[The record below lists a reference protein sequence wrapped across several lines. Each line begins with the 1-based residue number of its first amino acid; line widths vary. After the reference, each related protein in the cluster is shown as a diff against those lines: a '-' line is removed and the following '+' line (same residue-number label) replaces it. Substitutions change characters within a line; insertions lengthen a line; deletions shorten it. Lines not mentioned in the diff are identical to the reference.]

1 MALLSLNRVCKNFAG
16 LEVLRDVML
25 VVEPGER
32 RAIIGPNGAG
42 KTTLFNIISGEL
54 PPSSGNVVLG
64 ERDVTNLPPE
74 RMFRL
79 GLARTF
85 QKNSLFLDLT
95 TEENVRLAV
104 QAHQKQGHH
113 WFRPWWSFDL
123 VNARTQAV
131 LESCGLWSRHLEPA
145 KNLSYGEQRQLE
157 MAIALAGEP
166 LVLLLDE
173 PTAGMS
179 VTETASS
186 VATIAALPRS
196 LTLLII
202 EHDMDTVFALADR
215 ITVLDHGQVIA
226 DGEPDAVRRDEQV
239 RAVYLGEEATEP
251 LPKGPALP

>member
-1 MALLSLNRVCKNFAG
+1 VALLSLNKICKNFAG
-16 LEVLRDVML
+16 LEVLKDVSL
-25 VVEPGER
+25 SVESGER

-42 KTTLFNIISGEL
+42 KTTLFNVISGEL
-54 PPSSGNVVLG
+54 PPSSGTVQLS
-64 ERDVTNLPPE
+64 DQQVTGLSPE

-95 TEENVRLAV
+95 TQENVRLAV
-104 QAHQKQGHH
+104 QAHRRQGHH
-113 WFRPWWSFDL
+113 WFRPWWAFDEVNQRTHEVL
-123 VNARTQAV
+123 VRAGLEARQ
-131 LESCGLWSRHLEPA
+131 LDLA

-166 LVLLLDE
+166 RLLLLDE

-179 VTETASS
+179 VAETASS
-186 VATIAALPRS
+186 IATIRSLPRD

-215 ITVLDHGQVIA
+215 ITVLDHGQIIA
-226 DGEPDAVRRDEQV
+226 NGTPTEVRTDPQV
-239 RAVYLGEEATEP
+239 RVVYLGQEQ
-251 LPKGPALP
+251 

>member
-1 MALLSLNRVCKNFAG
+1 VALLSLDNICKNFAG
-16 LEVLRDVML
+16 LQALKDVRL
-25 VVEPGER
+25 SIEPGER

-54 PPSSGNVVLG
+54 PPSSGAVRLA
-64 ERDVTNLPPE
+64 EREVTGLTPE

-95 TEENVRLAV
+95 TQENVRLAV
-104 QAHQKQGHH
+104 QAHQRQGHH
-113 WFRPWWSFDL
+113 WFRPWWAFSE
-123 VNARTQAV
+123 VNERTRQV
-131 LESCGLWSRHLEPA
+131 LERAGLWARRLDLA

-157 MAIALAGEP
+157 MAIALAGDP
-166 LVLLLDE
+166 RLLLLDE

-179 VTETASS
+179 VAETASS
-186 VATIAALPRS
+186 VRTISSLPRG
-196 LTLLII
+196 LTVLII

-226 DGEPDAVRRDEQV
+226 DGTPDQVRNDPQV
-239 RAVYLGEEATEP
+239 RAVYLGEP
-251 LPKGPALP
+251 

>member
-1 MALLSLNRVCKNFAG
+1 VALLNLDRVSKNFAG
-16 LEVLRDVML
+16 VQALRDVSL
-25 VVEPGER
+25 SVETGER

-42 KTTLFNIISGEL
+42 KTTLFNIISGEM
-54 PPSSGNVVLG
+54 PPSSGAVTLG
-64 ERDVTNLPPE
+64 DRQVTNLTPE

-95 TEENVRLAV
+95 TLENVRLAV
-104 QAHQKQGHH
+104 QAHQRQGHH
-113 WFRPWWSFDL
+113 WFKPWWTFDA
-123 VNARTQAV
+123 VNDRTRHV
-131 LESCGLWSRHLEPA
+131 LERAGLWSRRLEPA

-166 LVLLLDE
+166 TLLLLDE

-179 VTETASS
+179 VAETASS
-186 VATIAALPRS
+186 VATIGALPRD

-202 EHDMDTVFALADR
+202 EHDMDTVFAVADR

-226 DGEPDAVRRDEQV
+226 DGVPDAVRSDAQV
-239 RAVYLGEEATEP
+239 RAVYLGEA
-251 LPKGPALP
+251 

>member
-1 MALLSLNRVCKNFAG
+1 MSLLSLDRVCKNFAG
-16 LEVLRDVML
+16 VQALRDVSL
-25 VVEPGER
+25 SVEPGER

-54 PPSSGNVVLG
+54 PPSSGAVALAG
-64 ERDVTNLPPE
+64 REVTNTSPE

-113 WFRPWWSFDL
+113 WFRPWWAFDD
-123 VNARTQAV
+123 VNQRTRDV
-131 LESCGLWSRHLEPA
+131 LERAGLWSRHLEPA

-166 LVLLLDE
+166 TLLLLDE

-179 VTETASS
+179 VAETASS
-186 VATIAALPRS
+186 VATIGALPRD

-202 EHDMDTVFALADR
+202 EHDMDTVFAVADR

-226 DGEPDAVRRDEQV
+226 DGDPDAVRRDPQV
-239 RAVYLGEEATEP
+239 RTVYLGEP
-251 LPKGPALP
+251 D

>member
-16 LEVLRDVML
+16 LQVLRDVNL
-25 VVEPGER
+25 SVEPGER

-42 KTTLFNIISGEL
+42 KTTLFNIVSGEL
-54 PPSSGNVVLG
+54 PPSSGNVLLG
-64 ERDVTNLPPE
+64 DRDVTNLPPE

-123 VNARTQAV
+123 VNARTRAV
-131 LESCGLWSRHLEPA
+131 LERAGLWGRRLEPA

-179 VTETASS
+179 VTETSSS
-186 VATIAALPRS
+186 VATIASLPRS

-226 DGEPDAVRRDEQV
+226 DGQPEAVRNDPQV
-239 RAVYLGEEATEP
+239 RAVYLGEP
-251 LPKGPALP
+251 V

>member
-1 MALLSLNRVCKNFAG
+1 MALLSLSHVSKNFVGVQA
-16 LEVLRDVML
+16 LRDVSL
-25 VVEPGER
+25 TVEVGER

-54 PPSSGNVVLG
+54 PPSSGAVTLG
-64 ERDVTNLPPE
+64 DREVTNTAPE

-95 TEENVRLAV
+95 THENVRLAV

-113 WFRPWWSFDL
+113 WFRPWWSFDAI
-123 VNARTQAV
+123 NQRTREV
-131 LESCGLWSRHLEPA
+131 LERAGLWSRRDEPS

-166 LVLLLDE
+166 KLLLLDE

-179 VTETASS
+179 VAETASS
-186 VATIAALPRS
+186 VATIGALPRD

-202 EHDMDTVFALADR
+202 EHDMNRVFAVADR

-226 DGEPDAVRRDEQV
+226 DGDPDAVRRDPQV
-239 RAVYLGEEATEP
+239 RAVYLGEP
-251 LPKGPALP
+251 D

>member
-1 MALLSLNRVCKNFAG
+1 VPLLSLQSICKNFAG
-16 LEVLRDVML
+16 LEVLKEVSL
-25 VVEPGER
+25 SVEPGER

-42 KTTLFNIISGEL
+42 KTTLFNVISGEL
-54 PPSSGNVVLG
+54 PPSSGTVCLS
-64 ERDVTNLPPE
+64 DQQVTGLTPE

-95 TEENVRLAV
+95 TQENVRLAV
-104 QAHQKQGHH
+104 QAHRRQGHH
-113 WFRPWWSFDL
+113 WFRPWWAFDEVNQRTHEVL
-123 VNARTQAV
+123 VRA
-131 LESCGLWSRHLEPA
+131 GLVGRQQDLA

-166 LVLLLDE
+166 RLLLLDE

-179 VTETASS
+179 VAETASS
-186 VATIAALPRS
+186 IATIRSLPRE

-226 DGEPDAVRRDEQV
+226 NGTPDEVRNDPQV
-239 RAVYLGEEATEP
+239 RIVYLGEE
-251 LPKGPALP
+251 

>member
-1 MALLSLNRVCKNFAG
+1 MALLSLDRVSKNFAG
-16 LEVLRDVML
+16 VQALRDVSL
-25 VVEPGER
+25 SIEPGER

-54 PPSSGNVVLG
+54 PPTSGAVTLADR
-64 ERDVTNLPPE
+64 EVTNLPPE

-95 TEENVRLAV
+95 TQENVRLAV

-113 WFRPWWSFDL
+113 WFRPWWSFDA
-123 VNARTQAV
+123 VNQRTRHV
-131 LESCGLWSRHLEPA
+131 LERAGLWSRRLEAA

-166 LVLLLDE
+166 MLLLLDE

-179 VTETASS
+179 VAETASS
-186 VATIAALPRS
+186 VATIGALPRD

-202 EHDMDTVFALADR
+202 EHDMDTVFAVADR

-226 DGEPDAVRRDEQV
+226 DGKPEDVRHDSQV
-239 RAVYLGEEATEP
+239 RAVYLGDSD
-251 LPKGPALP
+251 

>member
-1 MALLSLNRVCKNFAG
+1 VALLSLDNICKNFAG
-16 LEVLRDVML
+16 LEVLKDVRL
-25 VVEPGER
+25 SIESGER

-54 PPSSGNVVLG
+54 PPSSGAVRLA
-64 ERDVTNLPPE
+64 EREVTGLPPE

-95 TEENVRLAV
+95 TQENVRLAV
-104 QAHQKQGHH
+104 QAHQRQGHH
-113 WFRPWWSFDL
+113 WFRPWWAL
-123 VNARTQAV
+123 AAVNERTRQV
-131 LESCGLWSRHLEPA
+131 LERAGLWARRLELA

-157 MAIALAGEP
+157 LAIALAGQP
-166 LVLLLDE
+166 RLLLLDE

-179 VTETASS
+179 LAETASS
-186 VATIAALPRS
+186 VRTISDLPRS

-215 ITVLDHGQVIA
+215 IMVLDHGQVIA
-226 DGEPDAVRRDEQV
+226 DGTPDEVRRDPQV
-239 RAVYLGEEATEP
+239 RAVYLGES
-251 LPKGPALP
+251 

>member
-1 MALLSLNRVCKNFAG
+1 MALLSLQGVSKNFAG
-16 LEVLRDVML
+16 VRALHDVTLSVEV
-25 VVEPGER
+25 GER

-42 KTTLFNIISGEL
+42 KTTLFNIVSGEL
-54 PPSSGNVVLG
+54 PPTSGAVALEG
-64 ERDVTNLPPE
+64 RDVTNTAPE

-95 TEENVRLAV
+95 TFENVRLAV

-113 WFRPWWSFDL
+113 WFRPWWAFDA
-123 VNARTQAV
+123 VNARTRAV
-131 LESCGLWSRHLEPA
+131 LERAGLWSRRDEPA

-166 LVLLLDE
+166 KLLLLDE

-179 VTETASS
+179 VAETASS
-186 VATIAALPRS
+186 VATIGALPRD

-226 DGEPDAVRRDEQV
+226 DGDPASVRRDPQV
-239 RAVYLGEEATEP
+239 RAVYLGEPE
-251 LPKGPALP
+251 

>member
-1 MALLSLNRVCKNFAG
+1 MNFAG
-16 LEVLRDVML
+16 VQALRDVSL
-25 VVEPGER
+25 TVEPGER

-54 PPSSGNVVLG
+54 PPTSGSVNLSG
-64 ERDVTNLPPE
+64 RQVTNLTPE

-95 TEENVRLAV
+95 THENVRLAV
-104 QAHQKQGHH
+104 QAHQRQGHH
-113 WFRPWWSFDL
+113 WFRPWWAFDE
-123 VNARTQAV
+123 VNRRTQEV
-131 LESCGLWSRHLEPA
+131 LERAGLWSRRLEPA

-166 LVLLLDE
+166 TLLLLDE

-179 VTETASS
+179 VAETASS
-186 VATIAALPRS
+186 VATIDALPRE

-226 DGEPDAVRRDEQV
+226 DGPPDAVRHDEQV
-239 RAVYLGEEATEP
+239 RAVYLGEPE
-251 LPKGPALP
+251 

>member
-1 MALLSLNRVCKNFAG
+1 MALLSLNKVCKNFAG
-16 LEVLRDVML
+16 LEVLRDVNL
-25 VVEPGER
+25 AVEPGER

-54 PPSSGNVVLG
+54 PPSSGNVALG
-64 ERDVTNLPPE
+64 GRDVTNLTPE

-123 VNARTQAV
+123 INTRTQSV
-131 LESCGLWSRHLEPA
+131 LERAGLWTRRFEPA

-157 MAIALAGEP
+157 MAIAMAGEP
-166 LVLLLDE
+166 LLLLLDE

-179 VTETASS
+179 VAETASS
-186 VATIAALPRS
+186 VATIAGLPRS

-226 DGEPDAVRRDEQV
+226 DSDPETVRNDPQV
-239 RAVYLGEEATEP
+239 RAVYLGEP
-251 LPKGPALP
+251 V

>member
-1 MALLSLNRVCKNFAG
+1 VALLSLDGVCKNFAG
-16 LEVLRDVML
+16 VQALRDVSL
-25 VVEPGER
+25 SVEPGER

-54 PPSSGNVVLG
+54 PPTSGVVTLAG
-64 ERDVTNLPPE
+64 RQVNNLTPE
-74 RMFRL
+74 RMFQL

-95 TEENVRLAV
+95 TFENVRLAV
-104 QAHQKQGHH
+104 QAHQRQGHH
-113 WFRPWWSFDL
+113 WFRPWWAFEA
-123 VNARTQAV
+123 VNRRTREV
-131 LESCGLWSRHLEPA
+131 LEQAGLWNRENEPA

-166 LVLLLDE
+166 ALLLLDE

-179 VTETASS
+179 VAETASS
-186 VATIAALPRS
+186 VATIGALSRD

-226 DGEPDAVRRDEQV
+226 DGEPDHVRRDEQV
-239 RAVYLGEEATEP
+239 RAVYLGEAD
-251 LPKGPALP
+251 KD

>member
-1 MALLSLNRVCKNFAG
+1 VALLSLDRVCMNFAG
-16 LEVLRDVML
+16 LQALRDVNIA
-25 VVEPGER
+25 VEPGER

-42 KTTLFNIISGEL
+42 KTTLFNIISGDL
-54 PPSSGNVVLG
+54 QPSSGTVTLDG
-64 ERDVTNLPPE
+64 RAVTNQTPE

-95 TEENVRLAV
+95 TQENVRLAV
-104 QAHQKQGHH
+104 QAHQRKGHH
-113 WFRPWWSFDL
+113 WFQPWWAFDAL
-123 VNARTQAV
+123 NDRTRRV
-131 LESCGLWSRHLEPA
+131 LERAGLWNRRLEPA

-166 LVLLLDE
+166 SLLLLDE

-179 VTETASS
+179 VAETASS
-186 VATIAALPRS
+186 VATIGALPRD

-226 DGEPDAVRRDEQV
+226 DDIPDVVRNDAQV
-239 RAVYLGEEATEP
+239 RAVYLGE
-251 LPKGPALP
+251 PA

>member
-1 MALLSLNRVCKNFAG
+1 VALLSLDNICKNFAG
-16 LEVLRDVML
+16 LQALKDVRL
-25 VVEPGER
+25 SIEPGER
-32 RAIIGPNGAG
+32 RALIGPNGAG

-54 PPSSGNVVLG
+54 PPSSGAVRLA
-64 ERDVTNLPPE
+64 ERDVTGLPPE

-95 TEENVRLAV
+95 TQENVRLAV
-104 QAHQKQGHH
+104 QAHQRQGHH
-113 WFRPWWSFDL
+113 WFRPWWAFGE
-123 VNARTQAV
+123 VNDRTRQV
-131 LESCGLWSRHLEPA
+131 LERAGLWARRLDLA

-166 LVLLLDE
+166 SLLLLDE

-179 VTETASS
+179 VTETATSVRTISS
-186 VATIAALPRS
+186 LPRG

-226 DGEPDAVRRDEQV
+226 DGSPDEVRHDAQV
-239 RAVYLGEEATEP
+239 RAVYLGEP
-251 LPKGPALP
+251 

>member
-1 MALLSLNRVCKNFAG
+1 MALLSLDSVCMNFAG
-16 LEVLRDVML
+16 LQALRNVNL
-25 VVEPGER
+25 TVEPGER

-42 KTTLFNIISGEL
+42 KTTLFNIISGDL
-54 PPSSGNVVLG
+54 QPSSGTVTLAG
-64 ERDVTNLPPE
+64 RTVTNLTPE

-95 TEENVRLAV
+95 TQENVRLAV
-104 QAHQKQGHH
+104 QAHQHQGHH
-113 WFRPWWSFDL
+113 WFQPWWSFDA
-123 VNARTQAV
+123 VNRRTRGV
-131 LESCGLWSRHLEPA
+131 LERADLWSRRLEPA

-157 MAIALAGEP
+157 MGIALAGEP
-166 LVLLLDE
+166 ALLLLDE

-179 VTETASS
+179 VAETTSS
-186 VATIAALPRS
+186 VATIGALPRE

-226 DGEPDAVRRDEQV
+226 DDVPDVVRKDEQV
-239 RAVYLGEEATEP
+239 RAVYLGEPT
-251 LPKGPALP
+251 

>member
-1 MALLSLNRVCKNFAG
+1 MALLSLSHVSKNFVGVQA
-16 LEVLRDVML
+16 LRDVSL
-25 VVEPGER
+25 SIEPGER

-54 PPSSGNVVLG
+54 PPSSGAVTLG
-64 ERDVTNLPPE
+64 GREVTNLPPE
-74 RMFRL
+74 QMFRL

-95 TEENVRLAV
+95 TQENVRLAV

-113 WFRPWWSFDL
+113 WFRPWWSFDE
-123 VNARTQAV
+123 VNQRTRHV
-131 LESCGLWSRHLEPA
+131 LERAGLWSRRLDAA

-166 LVLLLDE
+166 SLLLLDE

-179 VTETASS
+179 LAETASS
-186 VATIAALPRS
+186 VVTIGALPRD

-202 EHDMDTVFALADR
+202 EHDMDTVFAVADR

-226 DGEPDAVRRDEQV
+226 DGNPEDVRHDSQV
-239 RAVYLGEEATEP
+239 RAVYLGDSEGESE
-251 LPKGPALP
+251 

>member
-1 MALLSLNRVCKNFAG
+1 VALLSLDGVSKNFAG
-16 LEVLRDVML
+16 VQALRDVNL

-54 PPSSGNVVLG
+54 PPSAGSVKLAGR
-64 ERDVTNLPPE
+64 EVTNLTPE

-85 QKNSLFLDLT
+85 QKNSLFLELT
-95 TEENVRLAV
+95 THENVRLAV
-104 QAHQKQGHH
+104 QAHQRQGHH
-113 WFRPWWSFDL
+113 WFRPWWAFDD
-123 VNARTQAV
+123 VNRRTQEI
-131 LESCGLWSRHLEPA
+131 LERAGLWSRRLEPA

-166 LVLLLDE
+166 TLLLLDE

-179 VTETASS
+179 VAETASS
-186 VATIAALPRS
+186 VATIGALPRD

-226 DGEPDAVRRDEQV
+226 DGAPDAVRHDEQV
-239 RAVYLGEEATEP
+239 RAVYLGEPE
-251 LPKGPALP
+251 

>member
-1 MALLSLNRVCKNFAG
+1 VALLSLDRVCKNFAG
-16 LEVLRDVML
+16 VQALRDVSL

-54 PPSSGNVVLG
+54 PPSSGSVNLAG
-64 ERDVTNLPPE
+64 RQVTNLTPE

-95 TEENVRLAV
+95 THENVRLAV
-104 QAHQKQGHH
+104 QAHQHQGHH
-113 WFRPWWSFDL
+113 WFRPWWSFDK
-123 VNARTQAV
+123 VNRRTQEV
-131 LESCGLWSRHLEPA
+131 LERAGLWSRRLEPA

-166 LVLLLDE
+166 TLLLLDE

-179 VTETASS
+179 VAETASS
-186 VATIAALPRS
+186 VATIGALPRE

-226 DGEPDAVRRDEQV
+226 DGAPDDVRHDEQV
-239 RAVYLGEEATEP
+239 RAVYLGEPE
-251 LPKGPALP
+251 

>member
-1 MALLSLNRVCKNFAG
+1 VPLLNLDHICKNFAG
-16 LEVLRDVML
+16 LEVLKEVCL
-25 VVEPGER
+25 SVEPGER

-42 KTTLFNIISGEL
+42 KTTLFNVISGEL
-54 PPSSGNVVLG
+54 PPSSGTVCLS
-64 ERDVTNLPPE
+64 DQQVTGLTPE

-95 TEENVRLAV
+95 TQENVRLAV
-104 QAHQKQGHH
+104 QAHRRQGHH
-113 WFRPWWSFDL
+113 WFRPWWAFDEVNQRTHEVL
-123 VNARTQAV
+123 VRA
-131 LESCGLWSRHLEPA
+131 GLVGRQQDLA

-166 LVLLLDE
+166 RLLLLDE

-179 VTETASS
+179 VAETASS
-186 VATIAALPRS
+186 IATIRSLPRE

-226 DGEPDAVRRDEQV
+226 NGTPDEVRNDPQV
-239 RAVYLGEEATEP
+239 RIVYLGEE
-251 LPKGPALP
+251 

>member
-1 MALLSLNRVCKNFAG
+1 VALLSLDNICKNFAG
-16 LEVLRDVML
+16 LQALKDVRL
-25 VVEPGER
+25 SIEPGER
-32 RAIIGPNGAG
+32 RALIGPNGAG

-54 PPSSGNVVLG
+54 PPSSGAVRLA
-64 ERDVTNLPPE
+64 ERDVTGLPPE

-95 TEENVRLAV
+95 TQENVRLAV
-104 QAHQKQGHH
+104 QAHQRQGHH
-113 WFRPWWSFDL
+113 WFRPWWAFGE
-123 VNARTQAV
+123 VNDRTRQV
-131 LESCGLWSRHLEPA
+131 LERAGLWARRLDLA

-166 LVLLLDE
+166 SLLLLDE

-179 VTETASS
+179 VTETATSVRTISS
-186 VATIAALPRS
+186 LPRG
-196 LTLLII
+196 LTVLII

-226 DGEPDAVRRDEQV
+226 DGSPDEVRHDAQV
-239 RAVYLGEEATEP
+239 RAVYLGEP
-251 LPKGPALP
+251 

>member
-1 MALLSLNRVCKNFAG
+1 VPLLSLNRICKNFAG
-16 LEVLRDVML
+16 LEVLKEVSL
-25 VVEPGER
+25 SVEPGER

-42 KTTLFNIISGEL
+42 KTTLFNVISGAL
-54 PPSSGNVVLG
+54 PPSSGTVELS
-64 ERDVTNLPPE
+64 EQQVTGLTPE

-95 TEENVRLAV
+95 TEENIRLAV
-104 QAHQKQGHH
+104 QAHRRQGHH
-113 WFRPWWSFDL
+113 WFRPWWAFDE
-123 VNARTQAV
+123 VNQRTHDV
-131 LESCGLWSRHLEPA
+131 LERAGLSGRQLDLA

-166 LVLLLDE
+166 KLLLLDE

-179 VTETASS
+179 LTETASS
-186 VATIAALPRS
+186 IATIKSLPRD

-226 DGEPDAVRRDEQV
+226 NGSPDEVRQDAQV
-239 RAVYLGEEATEP
+239 RIVYLGQEE
-251 LPKGPALP
+251 